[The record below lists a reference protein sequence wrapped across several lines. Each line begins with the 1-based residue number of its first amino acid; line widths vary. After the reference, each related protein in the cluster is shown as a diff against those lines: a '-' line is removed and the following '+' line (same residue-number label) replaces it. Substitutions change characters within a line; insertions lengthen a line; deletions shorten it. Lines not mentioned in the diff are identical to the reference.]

1 MADEEVVS
9 TDSTSSE
16 EATSEETTSVPSK
29 VSVKVGQRQYDF
41 DPDTF
46 QKVADAHEKAQ
57 KWETSYHKKGE
68 QLNKLRDEL
77 YTQQKEV
84 TDNKA
89 ILEEYRKIKKAFE
102 ANPAAYAQVQK
113 ALNESQPTLNPQI
126 AELEKKQHEIE
137 NNLAYEK
144 AVRDFAKTYP
154 DFDEEE
160 VVGFSRDFDVWNK
173 PKDMLQLMYWALKGS
188 QLPDLIE
195 KAKTDLVLEA
205 KTKKGLPPI
214 GLKETPRKDL
224 PKTLDEMRQL
234 AHKRIQTEGALF

>member
-1 MADEEVVS
+1 MADEEVVD
-9 TDSTSSE
+9 DSTSSTE
-16 EATSEETTSVPSK
+16 EATVEETPSVPNK
-29 VSVKVGQRQYDF
+29 VSVKVGTRQYDF

-46 QKVADAHEKAQ
+46 QRVADAHEKAQ

-77 YTQQKEV
+77 YAQQKEV

-113 ALNESQPTLNPQI
+113 ALNEGQPTLNPQI
-126 AELEKKQHEIE
+126 QELEKKQHEIE

-154 DFDEEE
+154 DFNEDE
-160 VVGFSRDFDVWNK
+160 VVSFSRDFDVWNK

-214 GLKETPRKDL
+214 GQKVVPPKDL
-224 PKTLDEMRQL
+224 PKTLQEQWAM
-234 AHKRIQTEGALF
+234 AKKRIEAEGPLF

>member
-1 MADEEVVS
+1 MGDEEVVA
-9 TDSTSSE
+9 DSTSSTE
-16 EATSEETTSVPSK
+16 EATVEEPPSVPSK
-29 VSVKVGQRQYDF
+29 VSVKVGEKQYDF

-46 QKVADAHEKAQ
+46 QRVADAHEKAQ

-77 YTQQKEV
+77 YAQQKEV
-84 TDNKA
+84 ADNKA

-113 ALNESQPTLNPQI
+113 ALNEGQPSLNPQI
-126 AELEKKQHEIE
+126 QELEKKQHEIE
-137 NNLAYEK
+137 NSLAYEK
-144 AVRDFAKTYP
+144 AVRDFAKVYP
-154 DFDEEE
+154 DFVEDE
-160 VVGFSRDFDVWNK
+160 VVNFSRDFDIWNK

-195 KAKTDLVLEA
+195 KAKTEVVLGA

-214 GLKETPRKDL
+214 GQKTVPPKEFG
-224 PKTLDEMRQL
+224 KTLQEQYE
-234 AHKRIQTEGALF
+234 AAKKRIASEGPLF